1 MMTMR
6 ATRRTR
12 EIGMTLI
19 ELLTVICIIA
29 ILAAFSYPMFA
40 EQAAKGRRAQA
51 RSLIYEVLQ
60 HEEKFFTENNTY
72 TTDLTALGY
81 SDPLET
87 SESTHSVALAVGPT
101 GDLTTSVQ
109 ITGTAIVPDAKCTT
123 LTLTSA
129 NGQSGT
135 GSQPSVCW

>member
-1 MMTMR
+1 MTMR
-6 ATRRTR
+6 ATRTR
-12 EIGMTLI
+12 EIGITLI
-19 ELLTVICIIA
+19 ELLTVICIIG

-109 ITGTAIVPDAKCTT
+109 ITGTAIVPDAKCAT

-135 GSQPSVCW
+135 GSLPSVCW

>member
-1 MMTMR
+1 MMR
-6 ATRRTR
+6 ATRTR
-12 EIGMTLI
+12 EVGVTLI
-19 ELLTVICIIA
+19 ELLTVITIIG
-29 ILAAFSYPMFA
+29 ILAAISYPMFA
-40 EQAAKGRRAQA
+40 EQAAKGRRSQA

-60 HEEKFFTENNTY
+60 HEERFYTENNTY

-87 SESTHSVALAVGPT
+87 DQSTHSVALAVGPT

-109 ITGTAIVPDAKCTT
+109 ITGTALVPDTLCTT

-135 GSQPSVCW
+135 GSNPTVCW

>member
-1 MMTMR
+1 MKMKQ
-6 ATRRTR
+6 ATRTR
-12 EIGMTLI
+12 EVGITLI
-19 ELLTVICIIA
+19 ELLTVICIIG

-51 RSLIYEVLQ
+51 RALMYEVLQ

-72 TTDLTALGY
+72 TVDLTQLAY
-81 SDPLET
+81 PNPLET
-87 SESTHSVALAVGPT
+87 AESTHGVTLAVGPT
-101 GDLTTSVQ
+101 GDLTTSVS
-109 ITGTAIVPDAKCTT
+109 ITGTAIVPDVKCDT

-129 NGQSGT
+129 NGQTGT

>member
-1 MMTMR
+1 MTH
-6 ATRRTR
+6 ATRTR
-12 EIGMTLI
+12 ERGVTLI
-19 ELLTVICIIA
+19 ELLTVICVIG

-51 RSLIYEVLQ
+51 RALIYEVLQ

-72 TTDLTALGY
+72 TVDLTAMGY
-81 SDPLET
+81 PDPLQT
-87 SESTHSVALAVGPT
+87 SDVTHGVTLAVGPT
-101 GDLTTSVQ
+101 GDLRTSVS

-129 NGQSGT
+129 NGQTGT
-135 GSQPSVCW
+135 GSQPAVCW

>member
-1 MMTMR
+1 MIMKQ
-6 ATRRTR
+6 ATRTR
-12 EIGMTLI
+12 EVGITLI
-19 ELLTVICIIA
+19 ELLTVICIIG

-51 RSLIYEVLQ
+51 RALMYEVLQ

-72 TTDLTALGY
+72 TVDVTALGY
-81 SDPLET
+81 ANPLET
-87 SESTHSVALAVGPT
+87 VESTHGVTLAVGPT
-101 GDLTTSVQ
+101 GDLTTSVA
-109 ITGTAIVPDAKCTT
+109 ITGTAIVADAKCAT

-135 GSQPSVCW
+135 GSQPAVCW

>member
-1 MMTMR
+1 MKQ
-6 ATRRTR
+6 ATRTR
-12 EIGMTLI
+12 EVGITLI
-19 ELLTVICIIA
+19 ELLTVICIIG

-51 RSLIYEVLQ
+51 RALMYEVLQ

-72 TTDLTALGY
+72 TVDVTALGY
-81 SDPLET
+81 ANPLET
-87 SESTHSVALAVGPT
+87 AESTHGVTLAVGPT
-101 GDLTTSVQ
+101 GDLTTSVA
-109 ITGTAIVPDAKCTT
+109 ITGTAIVTDTKCDT